1 MKKLLRH
8 TLTVALVLL
17 TAVGLSS
24 CEDEHDLWMR
34 DNIVGTWQI
43 YNVSGNY
50 DDVPYY
56 PGDFMEFF
64 YDGTYRGYGR
74 NGFDER
80 GDWDVTDNI
89 ISFDFNRDYRTDMA
103 ARVDA
108 IGYDYMY
115 LDVTDNYNDS
125 HYYLRL
131 RRY

>member
-1 MKKLLRH
+1 MKKLIRH
-8 TLTVALVLL
+8 TLSLAIVLL
-17 TAVGLSS
+17 TTAGLTS

-43 YNVSGNY
+43 YDVRSY
-50 DDVPYY
+50 DYNVPYRT
-56 PGDFMEFF
+56 GDLMEFF

-74 NGFDER
+74 NGFDEY

-89 ISFDFNRDYRTDMA
+89 ISFDFNHDYRTDMA
-103 ARVDA
+103 ARVDD
-108 IGYDYMY
+108 IGYSYMD
-115 LDVTDNYNDS
+115 LDVTDFYNGS

>member
-8 TLTVALVLL
+8 TLCLAIVLL
-17 TAVGLSS
+17 TTAGLTS

-43 YNVSGNY
+43 YYVRSY
-50 DDVPYY
+50 DYNVPYRT
-56 PGDFMEFF
+56 GDFMEFF

-74 NGFDER
+74 NGFDEY

-89 ISFDFNRDYRTDMA
+89 ISFDLNHDYRTDMA
-103 ARVDA
+103 ARVDD
-108 IGYDYMY
+108 IGYSYMD
-115 LDVTDNYNDS
+115 LDVTDFYNGS

>member
-8 TLTVALVLL
+8 TLCLAIVLL
-17 TAVGLSS
+17 TTAGLAS

-34 DNIVGTWQI
+34 DNIVGTWKI
-43 YNVSGNY
+43 YDVRSYDYNV
-50 DDVPYY
+50 PYRT
-56 PGDFMEFF
+56 GDFMEFF

-74 NGFDER
+74 NGFDEY

-89 ISFDFNRDYRTDMA
+89 ISFDFNHDYYTDME
-103 ARVDA
+103 ARVDD
-108 IGYDYMY
+108 IGYSYMY
-115 LDVTDNYNDS
+115 LDVKDYDKGS

>member
-8 TLTVALVLL
+8 TLSLAIVLL
-17 TAVGLSS
+17 TTAGIAS

-43 YNVSGNY
+43 YDVRSY
-50 DDVPYY
+50 DYNVPYRT
-56 PGDFMEFF
+56 GDFMEFF

-74 NGFDER
+74 NGFDEY
-80 GDWDVTDNI
+80 GDWDVTHNI
-89 ISFDFNRDYRTDMA
+89 ISFYFNHDYHTYME
-103 ARVDA
+103 ARVVD
-108 IGYDYMY
+108 IGYSYMY
-115 LDVTDNYNDS
+115 LDVKDYDNGS